1 MSLGY
6 AGGSNGYGRI
16 GVREILDGS
25 RRLGKPIVLEM
36 AYNLV
41 IEDFSL
47 QLERLKNG
55 NPDATIH
62 WGDDVECAYLNCAGS
77 RPQ

>member
-1 MSLGY
+1 
-6 AGGSNGYGRI
+6 
-16 GVREILDGS
+16 
-25 RRLGKPIVLEM
+25 LGKPIVLEM

-47 QLERLKNG
+47 ELERLKNG
-55 NPDATIH
+55 NPDAIIH